1 MANGEFLTYK
11 GYPLV
16 RNNNTIYFGNSYDPF
31 TVMMQ
36 VLTTREVGN
45 IKVADKVFIRL
56 LNTDPNIPPAEMI
69 VKQSEKRGLSAA
81 IELSFVWLEKANA
94 SKKQA

>member
-31 TVMMQ
+31 TVMMTI
-36 VLTTREVGN
+36 LTTREVGN
-45 IKVADKVFIRL
+45 ITVADKVFIRL
-56 LNTDPNIPPAEMI
+56 INTDPNVPPTEMI
-69 VKQSEKRGLSAA
+69 VMQSEKRGLASA
-81 IELSFVWLEKANA
+81 IELSFAWLQKANA
-94 SKKQA
+94 SKK

>member
-1 MANGEFLTYK
+1 MANEEFLTYK

-31 TVMMQ
+31 TVMMTI
-36 VLTTREVGN
+36 LTTRDLGSV
-45 IKVADKVFIRL
+45 KVADKVFIRL
-56 LNTDPNIPPAEMI
+56 INTDPSIPPTEMI
-69 VKQSEKRGLSAA
+69 VKQSEKRGLCAA
-81 IELSFVWLEKANA
+81 IELSYAWLEKANA